1 MVEETCETLRKRIS
15 ENLNARKREFAK
27 CVGDIN
33 RNFRDLGLETGV
45 WHPERIH
52 SANVGGLD
60 ADSYLGYSR
69 IEGKWGLMIRT
80 IERDHESHAFVGQRV
95 YSLES
100 SGNVE
105 IVANA
110 LKKARELLRYIAKST
125 DQAIDILAK
134 MDSEIDQL
142 RNPNCRF

>member
-1 MVEETCETLRKRIS
+1 
-15 ENLNARKREFAK
+15 
-27 CVGDIN
+27 
-33 RNFRDLGLETGV
+33 
-45 WHPERIH
+45 
-52 SANVGGLD
+52 
-60 ADSYLGYSR
+60 
-69 IEGKWGLMIRT
+69 
-80 IERDHESHAFVGQRV
+80 VGQRV

-134 MDSEIDQL
+134 MDGEMDQL
-142 RNPNCRF
+142 RNPNFKF